1 MKRTKSILAVALA
14 LVMVLA
20 MGLVAFAAG
29 SYKITINNDKTGHT
43 YQAYQI
49 FKGVLAADG
58 KTLSDIEWGNG
69 VSEAGK
75 TALGDAAAK
84 AAGITDANAFAKE
97 VAQYLQNPTESGAH
111 TGTAYEITGLE
122 AGYYLVKDKDN
133 TLANA
138 DDFNTA
144 YIMQVVADVT
154 ATPKGD
160 KPTLEKEI
168 KSGENWGVAGTS
180 QIGDTVEFRTIT
192 TVPDTKEYTKY
203 DYVIHDTMSA
213 GLTSNVKG
221 VDDVTI
227 KVNDETVL
235 DKAYYTVNAT
245 GNTFTVKVD
254 ILRAV
259 ADNKVKKGDKLYTY
273 YSGVVNKAAVVYN
286 VGSQENTAH
295 LEYSN
300 NPYKDEKGK
309 TTPDK
314 VYDWTFKMNVNKVDG
329 ENKPLT
335 GAKFVLTKNS
345 TLKVAELAC
354 DENGIPTVT
363 DALIRL
369 VKVADNEYRV
379 ATKEDTKF
387 TYVIEAG
394 NPVIKGLD
402 AEVEYFLFETKA
414 PDGYNTLKDPVKFKI
429 SATFSEDGSSCTP
442 AKVTIGEGEAS
453 DTLQADITNN
463 KGTEL
468 PSTGG
473 IGTKIFY
480 IAGAI
485 LVVLAGVLLITK
497 KRMGKNAD

>member
-29 SYKITINNDKTGHT
+29 SYKITINNDKPGHT
-43 YQAYQI
+43 YEAYQI
-49 FKGVLAADG
+49 FKGVLSDDG

-75 TALGDAAAK
+75 TALGNAAEK
-84 AAGITDANAFAKE
+84 AAGITDANAFAKV

-133 TLANA
+133 TLVNE

-144 YIMQVVADVT
+144 YIMKVVADVT

-168 KSGENWGVAGTS
+168 KNGENWGVAGTS

-192 TVPDTKEYTKY
+192 TVPDTNEYTKY

-213 GLTSNVKG
+213 GLTSNVTNDLG
-221 VDDVTI
+221 VTI
-227 KVNDETVL
+227 KINDGTELEKV
-235 DKAYYTVNAT
+235 YYVVGAN

-254 ILRAV
+254 ILKAV
-259 ADNKVKKGDKLYTY
+259 ADGKVKKGDSLYTY
-273 YSGVVNKAAVVYN
+273 YSGVVNKDAVVYN
-286 VGSQENTAH
+286 DGSQDNTAH

-300 NPYKDEKGK
+300 NPYVETEKGN
-309 TTPDK
+309 TPEKK

-335 GAKFVLTKNS
+335 GAKFVLTKNG
-345 TLKVAELAC
+345 TLKVADLAC
-354 DENGIPTVT
+354 NENGIPTVT
-363 DALIRL
+363 TGLIGL
-369 VKVADNEYRV
+369 VAVEGDYRV
-379 ATKEDTKF
+379 AKEGDTNV

-429 SATFSEDGSSCTP
+429 SATFSEDGSSCTS

-453 DTLQADITNN
+453 DTFQADITNN